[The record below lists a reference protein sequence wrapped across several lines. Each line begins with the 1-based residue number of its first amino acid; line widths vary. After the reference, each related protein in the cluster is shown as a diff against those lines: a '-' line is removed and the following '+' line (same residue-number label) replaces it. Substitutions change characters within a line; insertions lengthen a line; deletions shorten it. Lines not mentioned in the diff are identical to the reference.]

1 MCQWGRTKVM
11 LKEFWADSKL
21 GILQALIIIIHNK
34 PYRLVVMTALK
45 SSVRAKEIS
54 IDPVTQIRPV
64 VASGSFQKL
73 RASHLPCYNMH
84 F

>member
-34 PYRLVVMTALK
+34 PY
-45 SSVRAKEIS
+45 
-54 IDPVTQIRPV
+54 
-64 VASGSFQKL
+64 
-73 RASHLPCYNMH
+73 
-84 F
+84 

>member
-1 MCQWGRTKVM
+1 MCQWGRTKFM

-54 IDPVTQIRPV
+54 IDPVTQTTAGGGIWELSETQSL
-64 VASGSFQKL
+64 ASTTL
-73 RASHLPCYNMH
+73 
-84 F
+84 